1 MNARMNLS
9 AQNTE
14 KSQDSFNA
22 KEITYLSDHKKSINF
37 TFLQSMALIA
47 AYATGS
53 NKESLDCK
61 LFDKDKSKM
70 RVNKQKE
77 VTNTKQKAILTGK
90 TKKFG
95 IDRYFAILDFLLSI
109 TAMDSYEVKNY
120 GHTLDYLATI
130 NSLAEEGLL
139 KKSITKN
146 SDSTLDDL
154 CSIAF
159 KCNFDQN
166 FILEVAQKVNFPLT
180 DYLLQEVK
188 EE

>member
-1 MNARMNLS
+1 MNYTTFNIDK
-9 AQNTE
+9 N
-14 KSQDSFNA
+14 QDSFNA
-22 KEITYLSDHKKSINF
+22 RQITYLNDYKKSINF

-47 AYATGS
+47 AYVTGM

-70 RVNKQKE
+70 RANKQKAD
-77 VTNTKQKAILTGK
+77 TNTKQKAILTGK

-109 TAMDSYEVKNY
+109 TAIESYEVKNY

-130 NSLAEEGLL
+130 NSLADEGLL
-139 KKSITKN
+139 RKSITKN

-154 CSIAF
+154 SSIAF

-166 FILEVAQKVNFPLT
+166 FISEVA
-180 DYLLQEVK
+180 
-188 EE
+188 